1 MEVAF
6 MIRLP
11 DIPSSRAAQHARE
24 DFGAAWEHL
33 LSAAEH
39 SARQVGDA
47 SRRHGLTARER
58 AAAAALALRG
68 RQQIQWR
75 WLAIGLAAG
84 VVVGAAGAAVVGRR
98 LPPPDQARAR
108 AGAAV
113 TAVRER
119 VGEAAQTAAAT
130 ARTRAE
136 QVRDRFG
143 RPETAEDRL
152 PEQPADREP
161 DQVPEQPA
169 TPTR

>member
-1 MEVAF
+1 
-6 MIRLP
+6 MIRFP
-11 DIPSSRAAQHARE
+11 DINSSRAAQHARDE
-24 DFGAAWEHL
+24 FTAAWEHL
-33 LSAAEH
+33 LSAAEN

-58 AAAAALALRG
+58 AVAATLALRG
-68 RQQIQWR
+68 RQQATPWR
-75 WLAIGLAAG
+75 WLAIGLATG

-98 LPPPDQARAR
+98 LPPPDEARAR

-119 VGEAAQTAAAT
+119 VGEATHTAAAT
-130 ARTRAE
+130 ARSTAG

-143 RPETAEDRL
+143 RPTAEDTGRL
-152 PEQPADREP
+152 PEPAA

-169 TPTR
+169 APAR